1 MSGKSIISL
10 FLLNIV
16 WGSFYV
22 ANKFSLNELS
32 PFFVGTTVR
41 FLALIFLLLYIAL
54 RGNLKKLIV
63 HRTAVPKLF
72 IIGLLGF
79 SLDITAFLGLQLST
93 ASNGSILLKSDVL
106 FTNFIALAVLK
117 QRFTFKDWGLTGIIL
132 FGTFMV
138 IDVDF
143 ANFQLQGFGDLLFLA
158 SAFCVALNGFV
169 IKSVQND
176 ERNNIEDSTVA
187 FYNNLITF
195 IIFSVL
201 LAFTGQGIPGAVLS
215 NNKILYFSLIYT
227 GLMQTML
234 YILYYYNLR
243 RLPVWIVRIML
254 LMMPIF
260 ASLISFFV
268 LDEKLNGIQ
277 LAGMATVLLGTMGI
291 ILEHRKDGKKEE

>member
-106 FTNFIALAVLK
+106 FTNFISIIVFN
-117 QRFTFKDWGLTGIIL
+117 QRFTKADWVLTGLIL
-132 FGTFMV
+132 LGTIFV
-138 IDVDF
+138 IDIDF
-143 ANFQLQGFGDLLFLA
+143 SDFRRNGIGDLLFIL
-158 SAFCVALNGFV
+158 SALFVALNGFI
-169 IKSVQND
+169 IKSVQSD
-176 ERNNIEDSTVA
+176 KQVEVKDTTIA

-195 IIFSVL
+195 IIFLFVMIIFERKIPVETIEQNPVL
-201 LAFTGQGIPGAVLS
+201 IV
-215 NNKILYFSLIYT
+215 SLIYT
-227 GLMQTML
+227 GIMQTAI
-234 YILYYYNLR
+234 YILYYYN
-243 RLPVWIVRIML
+243 
-254 LMMPIF
+254 
-260 ASLISFFV
+260 
-268 LDEKLNGIQ
+268 
-277 LAGMATVLLGTMGI
+277 
-291 ILEHRKDGKKEE
+291 